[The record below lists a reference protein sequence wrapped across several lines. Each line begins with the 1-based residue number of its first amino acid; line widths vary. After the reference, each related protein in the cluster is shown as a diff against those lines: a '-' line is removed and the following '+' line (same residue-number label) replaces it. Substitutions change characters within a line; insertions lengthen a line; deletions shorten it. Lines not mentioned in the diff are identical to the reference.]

1 MYHLSFCK
9 CTLLKTRAKVHASV
23 TYFIVAVVVH
33 VIIYNVLSGASCLT
47 LGLGPLFVCPEFLK
61 HRNDMVKHVVNVKRE
76 QFLPIFERD
85 TDNINNNI

>member
-1 MYHLSFCK
+1 M
-9 CTLLKTRAKVHASV
+9 

-33 VIIYNVLSGASCLT
+33 LIIYNVLSGASCLM
-47 LGLGPLFVCPEFLK
+47 LGLLFVCLESLK
-61 HRNDMVKHVVNVKRE
+61 HRNDNGKHVTNVKRE